1 MCIHVLGKIIICQEK
16 DPLYVLHRLDFWLLR
31 DSSATRSNQGESAQA
46 FTKLFLVLICNKAD
60 IIWEKEMA
68 THSSILAWRID
79 RGGWWA
85 AVYGVAQSRTRL
97 EKLSSSSRD
106 HLEYENI
113 EQ

>member
-1 MCIHVLGKIIICQEK
+1 MFYTDLIFGFWEILVL
-16 DPLYVLHRLDFWLLR
+16 
-31 DSSATRSNQGESAQA
+31 QGEPAQA

-113 EQ
+113 EQWYLYLQKYTTTFW